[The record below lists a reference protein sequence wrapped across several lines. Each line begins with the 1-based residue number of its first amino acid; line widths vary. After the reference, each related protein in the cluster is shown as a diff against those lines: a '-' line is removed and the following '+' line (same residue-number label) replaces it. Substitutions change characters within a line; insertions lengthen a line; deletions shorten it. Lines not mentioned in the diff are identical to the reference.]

1 MKMKRL
7 AGLTSLVM
15 IASMLGTAAIAA
27 VVDPGRPR
35 EGGLVEVGPIS
46 PETGFPTWYRDSN
59 GIRLE
64 ACYTMED
71 PLCGALPD
79 EIPDPEAPIS
89 FPDNFPG
96 EFFYQLANTT
106 VPTSAGPEV
115 LVVMDLEAAFA
126 QEEPRDG
133 DQMVFGRIRIRAK
146 DVPDGQTW
154 RITHPYG
161 VDQFTTDGGGG
172 INMTED
178 IGTTPQSFG
187 GAMRSRIGPFL
198 RWDPAV
204 APAAPA
210 GYVGDPGIDHE
221 VVGSPYGTNFVRVER
236 LGPDGNWQTIGE
248 TRQFSLQGRLATNSG
263 LDVQSATY
271 STDGAGNGFLDVLAS
286 SESGQVIQVPAN
298 SSLGT
303 PTITL
308 RGDGGRYFARIAMPN
323 PPPADGAT
331 ITVRNVSDNP
341 ASTKT
346 IKVVDQVTI
355 ERAVYDADARTLTVE
370 ATSSDAGAPAL
381 SVGQFGAMTSG
392 VATYSNVQVPP
403 AVVTVTSAAGGSA
416 QRSVTITGGA
426 FSAEAPMAA
435 FTGPSNAQVGQRV
448 TFDAGASLGDVTGYS
463 WTITGPG
470 GTTTGS
476 ARTIDLT
483 PTAVGT
489 YSIQLVVS
497 GPGGTSEQMTGTLEV
512 TEVQDASANAGPDQ
526 TVNRG
531 TLVRLDGSASTG
543 AATYSWKQLS
553 GPSVNLSGADTAKPS
568 FTYPLMPLPTST
580 AASGNPGYTVNN
592 EPIVLELTTKGV
604 NGVEAKDTVTLN
616 PQAESITGIDARYR
630 TRGEWRVSGTSS
642 ILAGQRV
649 AIVLGS
655 GVTGRLIG
663 TANVDAA
670 GTFSLRNSA
679 AAPGNVT
686 TLTVISSTG
695 GVSSA
700 ATIRVTS

>member
-323 PPPADGAT
+323 PPPADDAT

-416 QRSVTITGGA
+416 QRAVTITGGA

-476 ARTIDLT
+476 ARTIDL
-483 PTAVGT
+483 PDGRRDLLDPARRLRSRWHQRADDRHARGHRGAGRVG
-489 YSIQLVVS
+489 QRR
-497 GPGGTSEQMTGTLEV
+497 
-512 TEVQDASANAGPDQ
+512 AGPDGQ
-526 TVNRG
+526 PRHARAARRQRV
-531 TLVRLDGSASTG
+531 DGSG
-543 AATYSWKQLS
+543 DVLLEAAVRTVGEPVRCGHGEAVVHL
-553 GPSVNLSGADTAKPS
+553 PAD
-568 FTYPLMPLPTST
+568 
-580 AASGNPGYTVNN
+580 AAADVH
-592 EPIVLELTTKGV
+592 
-604 NGVEAKDTVTLN
+604 
-616 PQAESITGIDARYR
+616 
-630 TRGEWRVSGTSS
+630 
-642 ILAGQRV
+642 
-649 AIVLGS
+649 
-655 GVTGRLIG
+655 GRLG
-663 TANVDAA
+663 QPWLHRQQRAHRARAHDEGRQRCGGQGHGHGEPAGRVDH
-670 GTFSLRNSA
+670 RHRREV
-679 AAPGNVT
+679 PHPW
-686 TLTVISSTG
+686 
-695 GVSSA
+695 
-700 ATIRVTS
+700 